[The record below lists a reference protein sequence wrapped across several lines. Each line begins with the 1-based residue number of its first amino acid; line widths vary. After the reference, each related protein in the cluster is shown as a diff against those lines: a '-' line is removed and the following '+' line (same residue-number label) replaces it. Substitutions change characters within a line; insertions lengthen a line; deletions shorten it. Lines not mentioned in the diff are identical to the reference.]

1 MIKNNKGCKGCAK
14 LVQIVNTDAKFCTT
28 EEGVLYIVDDKFY
41 LNNKNCDKKVNY
53 ITLKGQEWK

>member
-28 EEGVLYIVDDKFY
+28 NKGVLYVVDDKY
-41 LNNKNCDKKVNY
+41 YSDNNCDEKVNY
-53 ITLKGQEWK
+53 VTLKGQDWK